1 MVKKVRKAVF
11 PAAGLGT
18 RFLPATKAQPKEMLP
33 LIDKPIIQYGVEEAM
48 QSGCDQ
54 IIMVT
59 GRGKSAIE
67 DHFDTSYELEKMLED
82 RGKTDLLKI
91 VQQISDMIH
100 IAYVRQKEAL
110 GLGHAV
116 LMAAELVGDEPF
128 AVILPDDVIDAPV
141 PCLKQMIDIYNETG
155 CSVLATQVVEGRAIS
170 AYGVLDAK
178 PVAGKHD
185 GRLFEV
191 RDLVEKPKFEEAPSN
206 LAIIGRYILTPT
218 IFEMLSSIQP
228 GSGGELQLTDG
239 LRALL
244 KKEKI
249 YGYTFEGKRHDAGD
263 KLGFLK
269 ATVEFALKRDDLGKD
284 FQRVSENPEDVMIF
298 DLLDFEVGGARLQA
312 CISYGL
318 VSGHDFTGCGKT
330 RS

>member
-1 MVKKVRKAVF
+1 MAKKVRKAVF
-11 PAAGLGT
+11 PVAGLGT

-33 LIDKPIIQYGVEEAM
+33 LIDKPIIQYGVEEAIAA
-48 QSGCDQ
+48 GCDQ

-67 DHFDTSYELEKMLED
+67 DHFDVSYELEKMLED

-116 LMAAELVGDEPF
+116 LMGAELVGDEPF

-141 PCLKQMIDIYNETG
+141 PCLKQMIEVYNETG
-155 CSVLATQVVEGRAIS
+155 CSVVATQVIEGRAIS
-170 AYGVLDAK
+170 AYGVIDGES
-178 PVAGKHD
+178 VAGKHN
-185 GRLFEV
+185 GRLFEL
-191 RDLVEKPKFEEAPSN
+191 RGLVEKPKLEEAPSN
-206 LAIIGRYILTPT
+206 LAIVGRYILTPA

-249 YGYTFEGKRHDAGD
+249 YGFTFEGKRHDAGD

-284 FQRVSENPEDVMIF
+284 FREY
-298 DLLDFEVGGARLQA
+298 L
-312 CISYGL
+312 
-318 VSGHDFTGCGKT
+318 KT
-330 RS
+330 LTL